1 MVDIGGTK
9 KRIQRLMNVAEES
22 YKKVSELLER
32 MEKLQNDLETT
43 SDQVDHIEYEV
54 AEQRVLLEA
63 IAEAQG
69 LDVNELLGT
78 SEPDEILQL
87 DDEEGVVITTDAAAD
102 SGERGRQTD
111 RGDGD
116 DQSTVTEDEEAA
128 DQETAAEE
136 EEGADEDDTN

>member
-9 KRIQRLMNVAEES
+9 KRIQRLMKVVEES
-22 YKKVSELLER
+22 YKKVNELLER

-78 SEPDEILQL
+78 SDSDEILQL
-87 DDEEGVVITTDAAAD
+87 DDEEGVVITRTDAADQGEGGEETD
-102 SGERGRQTD
+102 SGD
-111 RGDGD
+111 SGD
-116 DQSTVTEDEEAA
+116 DSAEAVDEEGS
-128 DQETAAEE
+128 DNTDSE
-136 EEGADEDDTN
+136 

>member
-9 KRIQRLMNVAEES
+9 KRIQRLMKVVEES
-22 YKKVSELLER
+22 YKKVNELLER
-32 MEKLQNDLETT
+32 MDTLQTDLETT

-78 SEPDEILQL
+78 PDSDEILQL
-87 DDEEGVVITTDAAAD
+87 DDEEGVVITTDTVGD
-102 SGERGRQTD
+102 QDGPGEKQVSE
-111 RGDGD
+111 D
-116 DQSTVTEDEEAA
+116 DTEHSSETKDEA
-128 DQETAAEE
+128 AAEE
-136 EEGADEDDTN
+136 ERATDDADSE